1 MDCKQQSHQSNPI
14 PSHHLSRKLLII
26 GISQILH
33 ENNISIDI
41 PGYPMQ
47 TITNSNPIQPHL
59 TKEQYL
65 KLTPFIRCHHILH
78 IHQISRARYPQKFIN
93 IILPLQNITPQRITT
108 HSSTN
113 IVKFKKAVETI
124 NIHTDGSIKH
134 HFNLN
139 IKAGAGI
146 FISSQT
152 IKASY
157 QLPSAQDATQAE
169 LQAITIAILISPKD

>member
-1 MDCKQQSHQSNPI
+1 
-14 PSHHLSRKLLII
+14 
-26 GISQILH
+26 
-33 ENNISIDI
+33 
-41 PGYPMQ
+41 MQ

-65 KLTPFIRCHHILH
+65 KLTPFIRRHHILH
-78 IHQISRARYPQKFIN
+78 IHQISRARYPQKFLN
-93 IILPLQNITPQRITT
+93 IILPLQNIIPQRITT

-134 HFNLN
+134 HLNLN

-146 FISSQT
+146 FITSQT

-169 LQAITIAILISPKD
+169 LQAITIAILMSPKDQHINIHTDSERAI